1 MNHEMP
7 KGTPATPLPSNRY
20 ILPQFEE
27 RTPYGFK
34 RQDPYAYL
42 FEDRIIF
49 LGTQVDDA
57 SADDIM
63 AQLLVLEAMDSD
75 REIGRASCRE
85 RGEMCGGGR
94 AVKKGRREG
103 G

>member
-7 KGTPATPLPSNRY
+7 KGTPATPMPSNRY

-49 LGTQVDDA
+49 LGTQEDNAIFEEV
-57 SADDIM
+57 SVR
-63 AQLLVLEAMDSD
+63 VLTFET
-75 REIGRASCRE
+75 I
-85 RGEMCGGGR
+85 RGTFFELWQDVTVRGHRCSRG
-94 AVKKGRREG
+94 ALWHFVVH
-103 G
+103 